1 MMQADHRLV
10 VETNFGASNA
20 FAMVDRDF
28 ELVGLFMPRKSL
40 CRLQA
45 VDGRVH
51 PGDVCA
57 ERQRAWHRRSRA
69 SRSGYSCAP
78 QLLHS
83 PPPLLHQPR

>member
-45 VDGRVH
+45 VD
-51 PGDVCA
+51 
-57 ERQRAWHRRSRA
+57 
-69 SRSGYSCAP
+69 
-78 QLLHS
+78 
-83 PPPLLHQPR
+83 